1 MNLLPALLR
10 GRACAT
16 VAFVLGLASSSF
28 AADSSA
34 LVYGIQ
40 DPGNAVI
47 SFRSAIPGRL
57 LSRNVIVGLQPGERV
72 VGLDVRPS
80 TGELYALGST
90 SRVYLL
96 DPSTG
101 LATPVGGSA
110 FAPGIGGLAFG
121 FDFNPVP
128 DRIRLTSDVEQNQ
141 RLHPDTGVTA
151 AQDTLL
157 AYDAADVNAGKDP
170 GIAGSA
176 YTNSFA
182 GTSTTTLYDI
192 DANLDVLVR
201 QGSVNAS
208 PLSPDGGKLFT
219 IGALGVDTTNLVGF
233 DISPFGGALAALN
246 PVGMK
251 VSRLFN
257 VNLETGAAAL
267 IGTIGGGRP
276 LVGLAIAPPS
286 APRMVALTTA
296 GRLVSFAP
304 GRPGTLLSDVAISG
318 LAPNEALVGIDV
330 RPATGELVGVGDSS
344 RVYVLDPLTGRA
356 TAVGPVFTPA
366 LAGVDFAV
374 DFNPIP
380 DRIRLVGDAEQNLR
394 LNPNTGLVAA
404 QDSMLAF
411 DAADVNVG
419 ANPNVVAAAYT
430 NPNAGA
436 TITTLYAIDSS
447 LDVLVTQGSTN
458 SAPVSPNSGLLFT
471 VGALGQDT
479 TGLTGM
485 DVSQFGGAYAS
496 LTATGAT
503 QSPVPVEPR
512 DRRDGARRH
521 HRRVD
526 AREGRRV
533 PAGGGAAARRH
544 HGVEQGRDVRS
555 GQARSGK
562 RLDPRPQRT
571 RCGRND
577 RRDRRAS
584 GNGHALRRDQRESR
598 RRDRAGIAESQPDHR
613 DDVLSGPRGYAV
625 RSRLQSDPGSD
636 PLGVGL
642 PAGSA
647 PRTDDRKCRGRRRT
661 ADLRCGRSE
670 RGRDSGGVGGGVHEQ
685 LRGNDEDDAV
695 RDRRGHGCVV
705 HAGFAE
711 QRAGVA
717 EQRHAVHDRGARSVG
732 DRRDRVRHHAV
743 LDGVRGAR
751 ASGTKRITARDDQPR
766 DGSRDG
772 ARHDRRRRANRRV
785 RRARTVM

>member
-110 FAPGIGGLAFG
+110 FAPGVGGLAFG

-246 PVGMK
+246 PVGMN

-257 VNLETGAAAL
+257 VNLETGAAAP

-330 RPATGELVGVGDSS
+330 RPATGELVAVGDSS

-430 NPNAGA
+430 NANAGA

-503 QSPVPVEPR
+503 QSNLFRLNLATGATALVGTIGASTPVKDVAFLQAVAPQLVGITASNKVVTFVPGKPGAASVSTRGLSGLAAGETIVGIDVRPGTGTLYGVTSASRVVAIELASLKANPITATTFSPGLAGTQFGVDFNPIPDRIRLVSDSRQDLRLEPTTGSVAAVDGLLTFDAADPNAAVIPAVSAAAYTNSFAGTTKTTLYVIDAATGALCTQGSLNSAPVSPNSGTLFTI
-512 DRRDGARRH
+512 GALGQSATGATGFDITPFSTAFAALELPGQNASQL
-521 HRRVD
+521 VTINL
-526 AREGRRV
+526 ATGV
-533 PAGGGAAARRH
+533 ATGLGTIGGGERIVAFAAL
-544 HGVEQGRDVRS
+544 E
-555 GQARSGK
+555 
-562 RLDPRPQRT
+562 P
-571 RCGRND
+571 
-577 RRDRRAS
+577 
-584 GNGHALRRDQRESR
+584 
-598 RRDRAGIAESQPDHR
+598 
-613 DDVLSGPRGYAV
+613 
-625 RSRLQSDPGSD
+625 
-636 PLGVGL
+636 
-642 PAGSA
+642 
-647 PRTDDRKCRGRRRT
+647 
-661 ADLRCGRSE
+661 
-670 RGRDSGGVGGGVHEQ
+670 
-685 LRGNDEDDAV
+685 
-695 RDRRGHGCVV
+695 
-705 HAGFAE
+705 
-711 QRAGVA
+711 
-717 EQRHAVHDRGARSVG
+717 
-732 DRRDRVRHHAV
+732 
-743 LDGVRGAR
+743 
-751 ASGTKRITARDDQPR
+751 
-766 DGSRDG
+766 
-772 ARHDRRRRANRRV
+772 
-785 RRARTVM
+785 

>member
-1 MNLLPALLR
+1 MNLHPALSR
-10 GRACAT
+10 GRAVAT
-16 VAFVLGLASSSF
+16 LALSIGLASSSF
-28 AADSSA
+28 AADTTA

-40 DPGNAVI
+40 DPGNAVV
-47 SFRSAIPGRL
+47 SFRSAAPGRL
-57 LSRNVIVGLQPGERV
+57 LNRVVIVGLQPGERI

-90 SRVYLL
+90 SRIYLL
-96 DPSTG
+96 DPTTG
-101 LATPVGGSA
+101 VVTPVGGSP
-110 FAPGIGGLAFG
+110 FAPGLGGLAFG

-157 AYDAADVNAGKDP
+157 SYDAADVNAGKDP

-176 YTNSFA
+176 YTSSFA
-182 GTSTTTLYDI
+182 GTSTTTLFDI
-192 DANLDVLVR
+192 DSNLDVLVR

-257 VNLETGAAAL
+257 VNLETGAATL

-276 LVGLAIAPPS
+276 LVGLAIAPPT

-318 LAPNEALVGIDV
+318 LAPNESLVGIDV
-330 RPATGELVGVGDSS
+330 RPSTGELVGVGDSS
-344 RVYVLDPLTGRA
+344 RVYVIDPLTGSA

-380 DRIRLVGDAEQNLR
+380 DRIRLVSDAEQNLR

-404 QDSMLAF
+404 SDASIAY
-411 DAADVNVG
+411 DAADLNVG

-436 TITTLYAIDSS
+436 TITTLYAIDSN
-447 LDVLVTQGSTN
+447 LDVLVTQGSLN

-479 TGLTGM
+479 TGLAGM

-503 QSPVPVEPR
+503 QSRLFRLNLATGATALVGTIGASTPVKDVAFLQAVAPQFVGITASSKVVTFVPGKPGAATVSVRGLAGLAVGETLVGIDVRPGTGALYGVTTANR
-512 DRRDGARRH
+512 VVTIDLAQSKVNAVTATTFSPALAGTQFGVDFNPIPDRIRL
-521 HRRVD
+521 VSD
-526 AREGRRV
+526 AR
-533 PAGGGAAARRH
+533 
-544 HGVEQGRDVRS
+544 QNL
-555 GQARSGK
+555 
-562 RLDPRPQRT
+562 RLDPSTGLVTNTDGLLTFDALDVNANAIPSVSAAAYT
-571 RCGRND
+571 NSF
-577 RRDRRAS
+577 S
-584 GNGHALRRDQRESR
+584 GSTKTTLYVIDGALGALCTQ
-598 RRDRAGIAESQPDHR
+598 
-613 DDVLSGPRGYAV
+613 
-625 RSRLQSDPGSD
+625 GS
-636 PLGVGL
+636 LN
-642 PAGSA
+642 SA
-647 PRTDDRKCRGRRRT
+647 PVSPNSGTLFTIGALGQSATGAVGFDVTPFST
-661 ADLRCGRSE
+661 AFATLELTGQNASQLV
-670 RGRDSGGVGGGVHEQ
+670 SINLSTGVATALGTIGGGERIVAFA
-685 LRGNDEDDAV
+685 AV
-695 RDRRGHGCVV
+695 
-705 HAGFAE
+705 A
-711 QRAGVA
+711 
-717 EQRHAVHDRGARSVG
+717 
-732 DRRDRVRHHAV
+732 
-743 LDGVRGAR
+743 
-751 ASGTKRITARDDQPR
+751 P
-766 DGSRDG
+766 
-772 ARHDRRRRANRRV
+772 
-785 RRARTVM
+785 